1 MGLFLYVV
9 LPVEKS
15 TCLSAEVSIIPSLLW
30 LLVINLLDQG
40 LHEKS
45 GPS

>member
-1 MGLFLYVV
+1 MF
-9 LPVEKS
+9 LPVLKS
-15 TCLSAEVSIIPSLLW
+15 TWLTSEVSIIPSLLQ
-30 LLVINLLDQG
+30 LLVMDLLDQG